1 MGEVV
6 FWTIIRTA
14 IVLPLVWVLKSYLNF
29 DLWWAVSI
37 VAIYGVII
45 HPAVIHYRLF
55 NERNKEIIED
65 TLCSTCEHFDK
76 TAVLCLKHDKHP
88 TKDYLPCDGVDWSPK
103 SSKDKSQNVFDE

>member
-14 IVLPLVWVLKSYLNF
+14 IVLPLLWVLKSYLNV
-29 DLWWAVSI
+29 DLWWTVSI
-37 VAIYGVII
+37 ISVYGVII

-55 NERNKEIIED
+55 NEKNEEIIED

-76 TAVLCLKHDKHP
+76 TAVLCLKHDEHP
-88 TKDYLPCDGVDWSPK
+88 TRDYLPCDGIDWSPK
-103 SSKDKSQNVFDE
+103 SSDKSQNVFDE